1 MCKWRLQD
9 IYSFCIRPFAHS
21 HICTFAHLHIIIL
34 MFCDI
39 PQVNQLTSLL
49 IAHGI
54 RDVVVCPGSRNATI
68 VHNLHEAGEENFTL
82 HPVTDERSAAFVALG
97 IALAT
102 QEPTAVCVTSGS
114 ALLGC
119 IPAVAEAYYRHIPLL
134 VISADRPQAWI
145 GQMDGQTLPQN
156 GALQPYCPT
165 AQINPAKDEEDHWKN
180 NYLINAALLSLR
192 DNGGQPAHINVSI
205 AEPMFSFTSESLPKE
220 RIIEKVCRKSPT
232 PLPEDLLRAVAEA
245 RLPVLLL
252 GQYEA
257 GDIRSEVKALTEN
270 GQMLVL
276 PEVISDVPGNHRLH
290 AFDALDGTE
299 EELLPD
305 LVVQGGG
312 NFVHKR
318 FKSLLR
324 KGNCQVVRIGE
335 DYELCDTFCH
345 LSTWVDAPLQPALAQ
360 LAARLPHHN
369 ATVKHAAKRLDALWE
384 MEQKLMDRETLAP
397 FTILTALQHE
407 LEALYEV
414 PYTLHLANSSSV
426 RAAGLVFDSG
436 TWPIFCNRG
445 TNGIEGSLS
454 TAVGYALKM
463 WGLSIVVIGDLSF
476 FYDVNALWNT
486 RLPSNL
492 RILLLND
499 GHGAIFDRLPGLS
512 ASPAAAEFVSAG
524 GQGYRA
530 YGIAETFHLDYHS
543 AESLDDLRKA
553 LPDWLSA
560 HDDGNAQLLE
570 VVLK

>member
-1 MCKWRLQD
+1 
-9 IYSFCIRPFAHS
+9 
-21 HICTFAHLHIIIL
+21 
-34 MFCDI
+34 MFCDT

-68 VHNLHEAGEENFTL
+68 VHNLHEAGDKHFTL

-97 IALAT
+97 MSLAT
-102 QEPTAVCVTSGS
+102 QESTAVCVTSGS

-156 GALQPYCPT
+156 GALLPYCST
-165 AQINPAKDEEDHWKN
+165 AQISSVKDDENLWEN
-180 NYLINAALLSLR
+180 NRLINAALLSLH
-192 DNGGQPAHINVSI
+192 DKGGRPAHINVSI
-205 AEPMFSFTSESLPKE
+205 AEPMFSFTTERLPEE
-220 RIIEKVCRKSPT
+220 RKVEKVVGKSQT
-232 PLPEDLLRAVAEA
+232 PLPESVLEAIAAA

-257 GDIRSEVKALTEN
+257 GDIRSEVKALAEN

-276 PEVISDVPGNHRLH
+276 PELISDVSGSHRLH
-290 AFDALDGTE
+290 AFDTLDDTE
-299 EELLPD
+299 EALMPD
-305 LVVQGGG
+305 IVVQCGG

-324 KGNCQVVRIGE
+324 RSNCRVVRIGQ

-345 LSTWVDAPLQPALAQ
+345 LSTWIDTPLQPALSQ
-360 LAARLPHHN
+360 LAVRLPRHN
-369 ATVKHAAKRLDALWE
+369 ATVEQAALRLDHLWE
-384 MEQKLMDRETLAP
+384 AEQETLDRKKLTPFTVLSALHGELQKLDG
-397 FTILTALQHE
+397 I
-407 LEALYEV
+407 

-436 TWPIFCNRG
+436 ASPIFCNRG

-454 TAVGYALKM
+454 TAVGYAIKM
-463 WGLSIVVIGDLSF
+463 WGLSIAVIGDLSF

-486 RLPSNL
+486 RLPANL

-512 ASPAAAEFVSAG
+512 ASPAAEEYISAG
-524 GQGYRA
+524 RQSFKA
-530 YGIAETFHLDYHS
+530 SGIANAFFLSYHS
-543 AESLDDLRKA
+543 VSSLEELREA
-553 LPDWLSA
+553 LPKWLSA
-560 HDDGNAQLLE
+560 HEEGNAQLLE
-570 VVLK
+570 VSLQ

>member
-1 MCKWRLQD
+1 
-9 IYSFCIRPFAHS
+9 
-21 HICTFAHLHIIIL
+21 

-68 VHNLHEAGEENFTL
+68 VHNLHEAGEEHFTL

-134 VISADRPQAWI
+134 VVSADRPQAWI

-156 GALQPYCPT
+156 GALRPYCLT
-165 AQINPAKDEEDHWKN
+165 AQINPAKDEEGLWEN
-180 NYLINAALLSLR
+180 NRLINAALLSLH
-192 DNGGQPAHINVSI
+192 DKGGRPAHINVSI
-205 AEPMFSFTSESLPKE
+205 AEPMFSFSTESLPNE
-220 RIIEKVCRKSPT
+220 RKIEKVCRKPQT
-232 PLPEDLLRAVAEA
+232 PLPEELLNDVAEA

-257 GDIRSEVKALTEN
+257 GDIRSEVRMLAEH

-290 AFDALDGTE
+290 TFDAFGDAK
-299 EELLPD
+299 EELMPD

-324 KGNCQVVRIGE
+324 KGNCRVVRIGE

-345 LSTWVDAPLQPALAQ
+345 LTSWVDAPLQPVLAQ

-369 ATVKHAAKRLDALWE
+369 AAVEHAAKRLDALWE
-384 MEQKLMDRETLAP
+384 KEQETMDRETLAP
-397 FTILTALQHE
+397 YTVLTALRHE
-407 LEALYEV
+407 LQQIDDV

-426 RAAGLVFDSG
+426 RAAGMVFASG

-486 RLPSNL
+486 HLPSNL

-499 GHGAIFDRLPGLS
+499 GHGAIFDHLPGLS
-512 ASPAAAEFVSAG
+512 ASPAAGEFVAAG
-524 GQGYRA
+524 GQQYRA
-530 YGIAETFHLDYHS
+530 YGIADAFHLDYHY
-543 AESLDDLRKA
+543 AASLDELRTM

-560 HDDGNAQLLE
+560 HEEGNAQLLE
-570 VVLK
+570 VVLN

>member
-1 MCKWRLQD
+1 
-9 IYSFCIRPFAHS
+9 
-21 HICTFAHLHIIIL
+21 
-34 MFCDI
+34 MFCDT
-39 PQVNQLTSLL
+39 PQVNQLTALL

-54 RDVVVCPGSRNATI
+54 HDVVVCPGSRNATI
-68 VHNLHEAGEENFTL
+68 VHNLHAAGEKAFAL

-102 QEPTAVCVTSGS
+102 QKATAVCVTSGS

-134 VISADRPQAWI
+134 VVSADRPQAWI

-156 GALQPYCPT
+156 GALLPYCPT
-165 AQINPAKDEEDHWKN
+165 AQIAPINNEEERWTN
-180 NYLINAALLSLR
+180 NRLINTALLSLH
-192 DNGGQPAHINVSI
+192 DKGGRPAHINVSI
-205 AEPMFSFTSESLPKE
+205 AEPMFSFTTPRLPQE
-220 RIIEKVCRKSPT
+220 RVVEKVCRKAQA
-232 PLPEDLLRAVAEA
+232 PLPEEVVSAIAEA

-257 GDIRSEVKALTEN
+257 GDIRTEVERLAED

-290 AFDALDGTE
+290 AFDALESTE
-299 EELLPD
+299 EGMMPD
-305 LVVQGGG
+305 VVVQGGG

-324 KGNCQVVRIGE
+324 NSNCRVVRIGE

-345 LSTWVDAPLQPALAQ
+345 LSTWVESPLQPVLAQ
-360 LAARLPHHN
+360 LADRLPRHN
-369 ATVKHAAKRLDALWE
+369 AAVEQAAKHLDALWE
-384 MEQKLMDRETLAP
+384 KECATIDRQSLTPVGALA
-397 FTILTALQHE
+397 ALRQE
-407 LEALYEV
+407 LEKVYDV

-426 RAAGLVFDSG
+426 RAAGMVFASG
-436 TWPIFCNRG
+436 TWPIYCNRG

-512 ASPAAAEFVSAG
+512 ASPAARDFISAG
-524 GQGYRA
+524 EAHYIA
-530 YGIAETFHLDYHS
+530 CGIAETFHLDYHY
-543 AESLDDLRKA
+543 APSLADLHEM

-560 HDDGNAQLLE
+560 HEEGNAQLLE
-570 VVLK
+570 VSLR